1 MLKEMYTAISG
12 ENYLSL
18 RKSENNYMEMTF
30 IFSGIICLTKQKNRR
45 IMEEKMT
52 FIFIKTTNNLGGN

>member
-1 MLKEMYTAISG
+1 MLKEMYTGIRG

-30 IFSGIICLTKQKNRR
+30 IFFKNYMLDK
-45 IMEEKMT
+45 IEK
-52 FIFIKTTNNLGGN
+52 